1 MAHPPSF
8 LATQVAMFMLRLS
21 VGPQKNQPCG
31 NYSGTF
37 IGHESRW
44 MRFLRRDFFFYVSTS
59 TQVLDNFP
67 ATSTKF
73 PTSTKVRHA
82 EPFNQP
88 TNKKTTAP
96 LGGEPPWP
104 TPGSHAFVRGI
115 CRGASDLGVAAR
127 AARRPSLVV
136 SCRKAWHRGEI
147 FMFVSKLIT
156 CEMIFVC
163 CIYLQCV

>member
-96 LGGEPPWP
+96 LGGAPLTNPRVSRICQRYLSWCLGLGSCCSSGQE
-104 TPGSHAFVRGI
+104 TQLGCELSQGVYPGDFS
-115 CRGASDLGVAAR
+115 CLS
-127 AARRPSLVV
+127 V
-136 SCRKAWHRGEI
+136 SW
-147 FMFVSKLIT
+147 
-156 CEMIFVC
+156 
-163 CIYLQCV
+163 

>member
-1 MAHPPSF
+1 MVKKPQGSPNIDGTSCFLPGYPGSNVHVAFECGPSEEPAMRELQWNF
-8 LATQVAMFMLRLS
+8 YWTWIKMNEILA
-21 VGPQKNQPCG
+21 
-31 NYSGTF
+31 
-37 IGHESRW
+37 
-44 MRFLRRDFFFYVSTS
+44 RRFFFYVSTS

-127 AARRPSLVV
+127 AARRPSSVV
-136 SCRKAWHRGEI
+136 SCRKVFIRGI
-147 FMFVSKLIT
+147 FH
-156 CEMIFVC
+156 VC
-163 CIYLQCV
+163 Q